1 MPETGKPTLI
11 ERFKADTNLY
21 DLLPKYGYKKV
32 SSDEYVSPNSQSGHK
47 VKLTDD
53 KSSIMSLSGSDEGI
67 GKESKNGAWLANSF
81 DLFLHYECSGDL
93 KDAIGKLKDHY
104 SKQETPQAIKQ
115 PALPTKLFVRIS
127 EIDLTPPSPI
137 IDTILFEQTYA
148 AITGG
153 SYTGKPFFRA

>member
-53 KSSIMSLSGSDEGI
+53 KNSIMSLSGSDEGI
-67 GKESKNGAWLANSF
+67 GNESKNGAWLANSF
-81 DLFLHYECSGDL
+81 DLFLHYECGGDI
-93 KDAIGKLKDHY
+93 KDAIAMLKDHY
-104 SKQETPQAIKQ
+104 SNQETPKAGKQ
-115 PALPTKLFVRIS
+115 PELPTKLFSWTWIQR
-127 EIDLTPPSPI
+127 
-137 IDTILFEQTYA
+137 
-148 AITGG
+148 
-153 SYTGKPFFRA
+153 R

>member
-67 GKESKNGAWLANSF
+67 GKESKTE
-81 DLFLHYECSGDL
+81 H
-93 KDAIGKLKDHY
+93 
-104 SKQETPQAIKQ
+104 
-115 PALPTKLFVRIS
+115 
-127 EIDLTPPSPI
+127 
-137 IDTILFEQTYA
+137 
-148 AITGG
+148 G
-153 SYTGKPFFRA
+153 SRTLLIYFYIMNVAVT